1 MFLAVGPYPMKSILF
16 IFISVLAAIVTFV
29 VIQKK
34 SEDGCI
40 P

>member
-1 MFLAVGPYPMKSILF
+1 MKAILF
-16 IFISVLAAIVTFV
+16 LFISVLVAIATFV
-29 VIQKK
+29 IIQKK

>member
-1 MFLAVGPYPMKSILF
+1 MKSVLF
-16 IFISVLAAIVTFV
+16 ILISVLAAIAAFV

>member
-1 MFLAVGPYPMKSILF
+1 MKTILF
-16 IFISVLAAIVTFV
+16 LFISMLTAIAAFV
-29 VIQKK
+29 IIQKK